1 MPNGEVSMDPEFS
14 RLVEEAAAIA
24 NSGRWEAV
32 NKRVEA
38 MATNPGP
45 GNEWWVRLFGSLCFQ
60 NFSEYLSLKHAYED
74 KRHNDSALLAWRGRN
89 LLELAVWANY
99 CAKSRENAWRL
110 YEDVGRNMRG
120 IFDAFIK
127 WGTATG

>member
-24 NSGRWEAV
+24 NSGRWEVV
-32 NKRVEA
+32 NKRIEA
-38 MATNPGP
+38 MATNPGR

-60 NFSEYLSLKHAYED
+60 NFSEYLSLKRAYED
-74 KRHNDSALLAWRGRN
+74 NRDNDAALLAWRGRN

-99 CAKSRENAWRL
+99 CAKSRGNAWRL
-110 YEDVGRNMRG
+110 YEDVGRDMRG
-120 IFDAFIK
+120 IFDTF
-127 WGTATG
+127 